1 LLYRG
6 KDVPIAPNAVC
17 KTGEGVLIHIGDY
30 SNMEDEIILHAIDA
44 FIDGVNNDYKS
55 SLKMKSN

>member
-17 KTGEGVLIHIGDY
+17 KTREGILIHIGDY
-30 SNMEDEIILHAIDA
+30 SSMEDEIILHAIDA
-44 FIDGVNNDYKS
+44 FIDEVNDDYKS
-55 SLKMKSN
+55 SLKMESD

>member
-6 KDVPIAPNAVC
+6 KDASIAPNAVC
-17 KTGEGVLIHIGDY
+17 KTREGILIHIGDY
-30 SNMEDEIILHAIDA
+30 SSMGDEIILHAIDA

-55 SLKMKSN
+55 SLKMESD